1 MRVKI
6 PYDLTYVVINSVSH
20 VIGGKAQCMQ
30 TIHYSSRSDASSK
43 ADPGEGLLCII
54 AVVQK

>member
-30 TIHYSSRSDASSK
+30 TIHYSSKSDASSK
-43 ADPGEGLLCII
+43 ADPGEGLYLKI
-54 AVVQK
+54 

>member
-6 PYDLTYVVINSVSH
+6 PYDLTYRYVVINSVSH

-30 TIHYSSRSDASSK
+30 TIHYSSKSDASSK
-43 ADPGEGLLCII
+43 ADPGEGLYLKI
-54 AVVQK
+54 